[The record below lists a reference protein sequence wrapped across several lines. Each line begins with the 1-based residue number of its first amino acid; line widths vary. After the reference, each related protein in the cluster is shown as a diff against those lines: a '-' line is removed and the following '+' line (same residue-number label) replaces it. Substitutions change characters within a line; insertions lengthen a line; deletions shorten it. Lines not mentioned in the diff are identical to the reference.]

1 MNRIAIP
8 VYKSRVSPVFDSCA
22 RLLLID
28 LNQNQEVD
36 RTEILCGG
44 LSELERLT
52 MLKKLS
58 VCTVIC
64 GGISDGFYKMIS
76 SSEISVIIG
85 IAGEVDQVLT
95 AFLGNRLG
103 EPCFYMPGYKKPAE
117 LKSGSRKVPP

>member
-8 VYKSRVSPVFDSCA
+8 VYKSRVSPVFDSCT

-28 LNQNQEVD
+28 LNQNGDID
-36 RTEILCGG
+36 RKEILFEG
-44 LSELERLT
+44 LSEIERVK
-52 MLKKLS
+52 MLKKTG
-58 VCTVIC
+58 VRTVIC

-95 AFLGNRLG
+95 AYRCNRLD
-103 EPCFYMPGYKKPAE
+103 EPCFYMPGYNKPAE
-117 LKSGSRKVPP
+117 

>member
-8 VYKSRVSPVFDSCA
+8 VYKSRVSPVFDSCT

-28 LNQNQEVD
+28 LDHKQEID

-44 LSELERLT
+44 LTELERLK

-76 SSEISVIIG
+76 SSEISVVIG

-95 AFLGNRLG
+95 AYRCNRLG
-103 EPCFYMPGYKKPAE
+103 ESCFCMPGYKKP
-117 LKSGSRKVPP
+117 PD

>member
-8 VYKSRVSPVFDSCA
+8 VYKSRVSPVFDSCT

-95 AFLGNRLG
+95 AFLNHRLC
-103 EPCFYMPGYKKPAE
+103 EPCFYMPGYKKPGE